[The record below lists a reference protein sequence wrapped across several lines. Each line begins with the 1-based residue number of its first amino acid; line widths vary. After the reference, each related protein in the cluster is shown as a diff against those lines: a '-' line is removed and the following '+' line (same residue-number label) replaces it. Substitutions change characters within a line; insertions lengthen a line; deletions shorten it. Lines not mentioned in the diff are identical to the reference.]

1 MFKWFASQALNAA
14 SYLVTPTE
22 PLPVD
27 SVGTTSAA
35 NQAALIAA
43 LKEVEL
49 EDENHNPVQWGA
61 ASPVYPG
68 VPATPWNYAAATG
81 GIDNS
86 NTAVTIKTAAGASLR
101 NYLTSISY
109 AHATL
114 GAGTEFAIRDGA
126 GGTVLFRTILHTT
139 AFPGREI
146 TFNPP
151 LRSTA
156 NTLLEV
162 ITLTA
167 VTGDVLVN
175 AQGYVAA

>member
-1 MFKWFASQALNAA
+1 MPLYNPHDTTAVEAA
-14 SYLVTPTE
+14 
-22 PLPVD
+22 
-27 SVGTTSAA
+27 
-35 NQAALIAA
+35 IAA
-43 LKEVEL
+43 IQQRQLV
-49 EDENHNPVQWGA
+49 DENDDPVVWGD

-68 VPATPWNYAAATG
+68 VPATPWNYAAASG

-86 NTAVTIKTAAGASLR
+86 STAVTIKAAAGASIR

-114 GAGTEFAIRDGA
+114 GATTELAVRDGA
-126 GGTVLFRTILHTT
+126 AGTVLWRTILHTT
-139 AFPGREI
+139 AFAGREV

-175 AQGYVAA
+175 AQGYAAA